1 MESLVSTSLSA
12 GALGCNDTWS
22 TAGLWQSDVLRM
34 ADAVTSLKCRSSDLA
49 LSFPVDASFTEPSLF
64 GHAYDEFPS
73 SAKKTNV
80 LRGSPPEISDSPNVV
95 ATDSG
100 SVSSDGHVAVED
112 VEMEERLPEM
122 KEMLA
127 LLQKKAEERKQK
139 REQDGED
146 GDSSEEENG
155 CGSVWLVGTGP
166 GDPELL
172 TGS

>member
-1 MESLVSTSLSA
+1 
-12 GALGCNDTWS
+12 
-22 TAGLWQSDVLRM
+22 M
-34 ADAVTSLKCRSSDLA
+34 ADAVSSLKCRSCDLA
-49 LSFPVDASFTEPSLF
+49 SSFPMDAPFPEASLF
-64 GHAYDEFPS
+64 GRSDEFPS
-73 SAKKTNV
+73 TTIKPNV
-80 LRGSPPEISDSPNVV
+80 LRKSSPETSEASSAVANDSSDGNN
-95 ATDSG
+95 
-100 SVSSDGHVAVED
+100 DGHVAVED

-127 LLQKKAEERKQK
+127 LLQKKAEERKRN

-172 TGS
+172 TGWLVTAEAFYTRPYE